1 MSEDI
6 LPFICPSH
14 GKCAFW
20 YLPDA
25 QRVCEICYPRNCTPV
40 GAAVPVNEATY
51 LAGADVY
58 KQNCAICHG
67 LPDQPQSPIARAI
80 PVATWATSTAC
91 VSRVRK

>member
-1 MSEDI
+1 MNPMSEDI

-40 GAAVPVNEATY
+40 GAAVPVNEDHLY
-51 LAGADVY
+51 QLKRG
-58 KQNCAICHG
+58 
-67 LPDQPQSPIARAI
+67 
-80 PVATWATSTAC
+80 VA
-91 VSRVRK
+91 